1 MKSSSFRIL
10 CIGDNPHLLELRC
23 AVLAHMGYAAK
34 TVYIAE
40 AYDQMWSVKFDLVIM
55 TSRLAEEHSDLYAA
69 IAAGTQVLLLNG
81 VTFPAQLLAAVAE
94 KLGFPPRVLA
104 G

>member
-23 AVLAHMGYAAK
+23 AVLAHMGYEAK

-40 AYDQMWSVKFDLVIM
+40 AYEQVRSLEFDLVIM

-69 IAAGTQVLLLNG
+69 IPAGTQVRLLDG
-81 VTFPAQLLAAVAE
+81 VTFPADLLTAVAE
-94 KLGFPPRVLA
+94 KLGLPPCVLA